1 MLITLIYCVLYIIDY
16 HKSFG
21 AIELIINVV
30 WCIFWLSA
38 AACGAHLVDETSGWT
53 DTMFNFAAIGLTNE
67 EAGKIADI
75 VAKVE
80 VYNNQPPSIGR
91 KLLAGRAL
99 LSTDYQR
106 KDLQIACAFAWLS
119 WFLWI
124 VSTWY
129 SYKDCKIPGQGLSF
143 LERWIPRDVI
153 GHKIATIGASAT
165 FTVKG
170 GGSQSM
176 KKGGSFMSNGRYSPQ
191 RSSGSHISVPLG
203 SHPAGK
209 NKSTSHSRSPSRSP
223 ERSPTKRSQSI
234 PPEMGGMMPEVS
246 APQAVRV
253 SSSSQQM
260 IQSPS
265 RSQQPSAAQQQPSR
279 SRSSSQHRSSS
290 NGAPRQPGPEGA
302 SPSRSPSRRGQQM
315 TQEEYEL
322 YMARKRSQQQQ
333 QLHQQ
338 PGQHRSS
345 SSSGHRRPSSTS
357 SSPTKRTTEGGEARR
372 SGSRSPSKRAEGEVR
387 RSSSSHQSSGERM
400 VRSSSSSRRVQ
411 K

>member
-1 MLITLIYCVLYIIDY
+1 MLITLVYCVLYITDY

-53 DTMFNFAAIGLTNE
+53 NTMFNFAAVGLTNE

-80 VYNNQPPSIGR
+80 VYNNKPPSIGR

-99 LSTDYQR
+99 LAADYQR
-106 KDLQIACAFAWLS
+106 EDLQVACAFAWLS
-119 WFLWI
+119 WFLW
-124 VSTWY
+124 VASTWY
-129 SYKDCKIPGQGLSF
+129 AYKDCKVPGQGMNF

-153 GHKIATIGASAT
+153 GHKIATIGASAS

-170 GGSQSM
+170 SSGQSM
-176 KKGGSFMSNGRYSPQ
+176 KKGGSFVSNGDYSPQ
-191 RSSGSHISVPLG
+191 RSSGSHISVSLG
-203 SHPAGK
+203 SYPVGEH
-209 NKSTSHSRSPSRSP
+209 KSTRASSHSRSPSRSP
-223 ERSPTKRSQSI
+223 NRSPTKRSQSI

-246 APQAVRV
+246 ASQAVRA
-253 SSSSQQM
+253 SSSSQHMQ
-260 IQSPS
+260 QSQS
-265 RSQQPSAAQQQPSR
+265 RSQHPSAAQQPSR

-290 NGAPRQPGPEGA
+290 NSAPRQPRPEGA
-302 SPSRSPSRRGQQM
+302 SPSRSPSRRSQQM
-315 TQEEYEL
+315 TQEEYEM

-333 QLHQQ
+333 QLQQQQHQQQ

-345 SSSGHRRPSSTS
+345 SSSGHRRPSS
-357 SSPTKRTTEGGEARR
+357 SSPTKRATEGGEVSR
-372 SGSRSPSKRAEGEVR
+372 SGSRSPSKRAEGDVR
-387 RSSSSHQSSGERM
+387 RSSGERV
-400 VRSSSSSRRVQ
+400 VRSSSSQRVQ

>member
-1 MLITLIYCVLYIIDY
+1 MLITLVYCVLYIIDY

-21 AIELIINVV
+21 AIELIINVI
-30 WCIFWLSA
+30 WCVFWLSA
-38 AACGAHLVDETSGWT
+38 AACGAHLVNETSGWT
-53 DTMFNFAAIGLTNE
+53 DTMFNFAAVGLTNE

-75 VAKVE
+75 VSKVE

-99 LSTDYQR
+99 LSTNYQLE
-106 KDLQIACAFAWLS
+106 DLQIACAFAWLS

-124 VSTWY
+124 ASTWY
-129 SYKDCKIPGQGLSF
+129 SYKDCKIPGQGLNF

-176 KKGGSFMSNGRYSPQ
+176 KKGGSFISNGDYSPQ

-203 SHPAGK
+203 SHPVRQH
-209 NKSTSHSRSPSRSP
+209 KSTSHSRSPSRSP
-223 ERSPTKRSQSI
+223 DRSPTKKSQSI

-246 APQAVRV
+246 ASQAVRS
-253 SSSSQQM
+253 SSSSQKM
-260 IQSPS
+260 RQSQS
-265 RSQQPSAAQQQPSR
+265 RSQQPSR

-290 NGAPRQPGPEGA
+290 NGAPRQPRPEGA
-302 SPSRSPSRRGQQM
+302 SPSRSPSRRSEQLN
-315 TQEEYEL
+315 QEEYEI
-322 YMARKRSQQQQ
+322 YIARKRSQQQQ
-333 QLHQQ
+333 QLQQQQQ
-338 PGQHRSS
+338 PGQHRSPS
-345 SSSGHRRPSSTS
+345 TSGHRRPSSSS
-357 SSPTKRTTEGGEARR
+357 SSPTKRTTEGGEAKR

-387 RSSSSHQSSGERM
+387 RSSSSHHPSGERM
-400 VRSSSSSRRVQ
+400 VSSSSSLQRVQ